1 MELNPVT
8 SIEWLDWDIISRLGV
23 AAILGLVLGLDRE
36 WRGHAAGMR
45 THGLICVSAAAMVVS
60 IMALY
65 HQLDGPRMDPLRL
78 FEAAG
83 AFIGIIGAGLIV
95 FSKGQLHN
103 LTTAA
108 HLASDHGGYCLRCCA
123 MAPGGNS
130 DRSQPDHDHGLA
142 GCGGQVRQGGPQHRA
157 LDRKVARRIGVRVI
171 STYPSEQR
179 SAALCRPVTRAD
191 RSYHRFA
198 AGNGECGSRDGSLRR
213 SPA

>member
-8 SIEWLDWDIISRLGV
+8 SLEWLDWDIISRLGV

-108 HLASDHGGYCLRCCA
+108 HLWLATMVGIACGAAQWPLVAILTVVRLWSWPLLKTIRPAPIIPMNAPAAS
-123 MAPGGNS
+123 NS
-130 DRSQPDHDHGLA
+130 RRGSI
-142 GCGGQVRQGGPQHRA
+142 RGP
-157 LDRKVARRIGVRVI
+157 
-171 STYPSEQR
+171 SS
-179 SAALCRPVTRAD
+179 
-191 RSYHRFA
+191 
-198 AGNGECGSRDGSLRR
+198 
-213 SPA
+213 